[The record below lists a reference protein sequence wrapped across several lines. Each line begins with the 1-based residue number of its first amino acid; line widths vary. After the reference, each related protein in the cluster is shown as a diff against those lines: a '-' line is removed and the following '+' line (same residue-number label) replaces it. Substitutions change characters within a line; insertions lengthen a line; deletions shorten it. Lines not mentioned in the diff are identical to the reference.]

1 MSKVDKKLLS
11 MKANPQKDWRME
23 DLKALAKR
31 YRIDYRQPGTS
42 HVTFSC
48 WNGLCL
54 TVPAHK
60 PIKAVYIKKFV
71 EMIEAVQKEEK
82 NDE

>member
-1 MSKVDKKLLS
+1 MSKAYKKLLS
-11 MKANPQKDWRME
+11 MKANPQNDWRIE
-23 DLKALAKR
+23 DLEALAKR

-48 WNGLCL
+48 SNGLCL

-60 PIKAVYIKKFV
+60 PIKAVYIKKFIW
-71 EMIEAVQKEEK
+71 MIEAVQKEEK

>member
-1 MSKVDKKLLS
+1 LTSL
-11 MKANPQKDWRME
+11 KANPKGDWKIS
-23 DLKALAKR
+23 DLQSLAER

-48 WNGLCL
+48 EKGCL

-60 PIKAVYIKKFV
+60 PIKAIYIKKFV
-71 EMIEAVQKEEK
+71 EILEAIKERQQ
-82 NDE
+82 